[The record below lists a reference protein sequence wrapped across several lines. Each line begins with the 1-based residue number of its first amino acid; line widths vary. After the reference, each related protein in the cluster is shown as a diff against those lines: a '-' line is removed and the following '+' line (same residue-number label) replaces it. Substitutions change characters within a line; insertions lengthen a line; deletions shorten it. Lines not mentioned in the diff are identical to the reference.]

1 MAKQRGIHQISGKVN
16 NLCYYEQ
23 KYVRGG
29 LIRRI
34 NEAMSGR
41 LKTDPVFERTREANS
56 LFGMCS
62 LLSSS
67 FFEAFGSGRREML
80 YPSVHA
86 KFTAAL
92 LKLCKVNGPV
102 SYGSGFPTIF
112 GATIGAAIYF
122 NSYGRNSRSPLFSFF
137 TPNYE
142 DLPVNDE
149 NIREVTIPGNVIE
162 DFCKKHGANRLWY
175 SVYDTFSIGTPF
187 FSEDVGKYLKYG
199 YIRTID
205 FLNRKYN
212 FGDGDL
218 KIPIVPRGT
227 PLELNY
233 VLVVLQ
239 PVISGPGGTSDR
251 TLRDGFYYL
260 IAHRKQ

>member
-56 LFGMCS
+56 IFGMCS

-67 FFEAFGSGRREML
+67 FFEAFGLGRREML

-92 LKLCKVNGPV
+92 LKICKINGPI
-102 SYGSGFPTIF
+102 SQGDSFPTIF

-137 TPNYE
+137 TPSYE
-142 DLPVNDE
+142 DLPINDE
-149 NIREVTIPGNVIE
+149 GISEVTIPKNIME
-162 DFCKKHGANRLWY
+162 DYCKKNGAERVWY
-175 SVYDTFSIGTPF
+175 SVYKTFSIGTPF
-187 FSEDVGKYLKYG
+187 FSEEAGKYLKYG
-199 YIRTID
+199 YVRTPG
-205 FLNRKYN
+205 FLNRNYN
-212 FGDGDL
+212 LSDGDL
-218 KIPIVPRGT
+218 KIPIEVGST

-233 VLVVLQ
+233 VLVVMYPIVPKLDGSAER
-239 PVISGPGGTSDR
+239 VVK
-251 TLRDGFYYL
+251 DGFYYL
-260 IAHRKQ
+260 IARRN

>member
-41 LKTDPVFERTREANS
+41 LKTDPVFQRTREANS
-56 LFGMCS
+56 IFGMCS

-67 FFEAFGSGRREML
+67 FFEAFGLGRREML

-86 KFTAAL
+86 KFTSAL
-92 LKLCKVNGPV
+92 LKICKINGPI
-102 SYGSGFPTIF
+102 SPGDSFPTIF

-122 NSYGRNSRSPLFSFF
+122 NSYGRNSRSSLYSYF

-142 DLPVNDE
+142 DLPINDE
-149 NIREVTIPGNVIE
+149 NIREVTIPRNVVE
-162 DFCKKHGANRLWY
+162 DYCRKHGANRLWY
-175 SVYDTFSIGTPF
+175 SVYKTVSIGTPF
-187 FSEDVGKYLKYG
+187 FSEEAGKYLKYG
-199 YIRTID
+199 YVRTIG
-205 FLNRKYN
+205 FLNQSYN

-218 KIPIVPRGT
+218 KIPIQPGGT

-239 PVISGPGGTSDR
+239 PVISGPGVTPGR
-251 TLRDGFYYL
+251 VLKDGFYYL

>member
-16 NLCYYEQ
+16 NLCYYQQ

-56 LFGMCS
+56 VFGMCS
-62 LLSSS
+62 LLSST
-67 FFEAFGSGRREML
+67 FFDAFGLGRREML

-92 LKLCKVNGPV
+92 LKIFKANAEGT
-102 SYGSGFPTIF
+102 YGYVFPENFI
-112 GATIGAAIYF
+112 AIMSAAIYF

-137 TPNYE
+137 TPNYS
-142 DLPVNDE
+142 DLPVNEDG
-149 NIREVTIPGNVIE
+149 IAEVTIPKNVME
-162 DFCKKHGANRLWY
+162 DYCKKNGAVRVWY
-175 SVYDTFSIGTPF
+175 SVYKTFSIGTPLF
-187 FSEDVGKYLKYG
+187 VPDTGKYVKYG
-199 YIRTID
+199 YVRNPG
-205 FLNRKYN
+205 FLNRNYN
-212 FGDGDL
+212 LSDGDL
-218 KIPIVPRGT
+218 KIPIEIGNT

-233 VLVVLQ
+233 VLVVMY
-239 PVISGPGGTSDR
+239 PIVPKADGSTER
-251 TLRDGFYYL
+251 VVKDGFYYL
-260 IAHRKQ
+260 IACES